1 MKELTPEIIKI
12 LEQLTDPKERKEI
25 LKDFEDGWY
34 DEGKDRP
41 SPKCEYPEE

>member
-12 LEQLTDPKERKEI
+12 LEQFTDPKGREEI

-34 DEGKDRP
+34 DEGTDRP
-41 SPKCEYPEE
+41 SQTPLFNQ